1 MKSIELDDLTFQ
13 RLTVFAEIEKV
24 SIPEAVKILVDLQ
37 QIPAVKPGPGY
48 REHLLEVL
56 RIAKEEGDEAAERF
70 MKENPYVEAD
80 HG

>member
-1 MKSIELDDLTFQ
+1 MKTIELDNLTFQ

-48 REHLLEVL
+48 RGYLLEVL
-56 RIAKEEGDEAAERF
+56 RIAKEEGDEAAEKW
-70 MKENPYVEAD
+70 MKENPYVE
-80 HG
+80 G